1 MLEKLE
7 GRGGQEAVGIGGWS
21 SVAFPVVV
29 GANAAGAGTVR
40 GTSTAFGC

>member
-21 SVAFPVVV
+21 SVAFV
-29 GANAAGAGTVR
+29 GANAAGARTVR
-40 GTSTAFGC
+40 GTSTAFSC